1 MSRKKIGKTLRGV
14 PNTLEILV
22 KKKKIIIIIRLRL
35 GKNEDG
41 VR

>member
-22 KKKKIIIIIRLRL
+22 KKKIIIIIRLRL